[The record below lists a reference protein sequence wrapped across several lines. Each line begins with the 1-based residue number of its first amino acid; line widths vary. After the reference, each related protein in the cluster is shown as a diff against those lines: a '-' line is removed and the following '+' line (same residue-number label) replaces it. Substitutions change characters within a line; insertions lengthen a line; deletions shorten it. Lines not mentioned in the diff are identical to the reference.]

1 MSLSHNPNIVLFLE
15 NTSARRP
22 LSPSLTVLCLDT
34 QEEKYIALFPL
45 FSVLTWMTG
54 SRLNNRR
61 QKEKEH
67 WTGVEMWNTSN
78 AILFFFFFFLSEV
91 LRGCGQPGK
100 NRQAVCRTGHLWRW
114 SPIGV
119 FLGQLHIRHQRNG
132 SELQSPPTMFLFLY
146 TYGNDV
152 WATVCFFQFPPT
164 IHCETW

>member
-1 MSLSHNPNIVLFLE
+1 MSLSRNQNIVLFSK
-15 NTSARRP
+15 NTSGRRS
-22 LSPSLTVLCLDT
+22 LSPSLTMPCLDT
-34 QEEKYIALFPL
+34 WEEKYIALFPL

-61 QKEKEH
+61 QKEKDH
-67 WTGVEMWNTSN
+67 GTGVETWNTSN
-78 AILFFFFFFLSEV
+78 GILFFLLSEV

-100 NRQAVCRTGHLWRW
+100 NRQSVCRMGDLWRW
-114 SPIGV
+114 SAIGV

-132 SELQSPPTMFLFLY
+132 SELRSPPTMFLFLY
-146 TYGNDV
+146 IYGNDV

>member
-78 AILFFFFFFLSEV
+78 AILFFFFFFLVRSAQGLWPTRQEQAGCLQNGTFV
-91 LRGCGQPGK
+91 TVKSYWGFFGTVTYKTPKEWLRTTIPTY
-100 NRQAVCRTGHLWRW
+100 NVSFPLHLR
-114 SPIGV
+114 
-119 FLGQLHIRHQRNG
+119 
-132 SELQSPPTMFLFLY
+132 
-146 TYGNDV
+146 
-152 WATVCFFQFPPT
+152 
-164 IHCETW
+164 